1 MVIFEIFCKT
11 MLFQEFAKVV
21 EMEHL
26 KGEIIP
32 LFNSLAN
39 DEQVKLKFA
48 DICGCF
54 VSKLKSS

>member
-1 MVIFEIFCKT
+1 

-54 VSKLKSS
+54 VLKVHSTSFDLC